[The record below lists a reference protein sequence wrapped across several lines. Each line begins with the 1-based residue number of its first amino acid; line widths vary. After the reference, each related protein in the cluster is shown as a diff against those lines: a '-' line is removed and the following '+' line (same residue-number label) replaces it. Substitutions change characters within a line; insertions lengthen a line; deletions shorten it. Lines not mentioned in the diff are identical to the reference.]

1 MIEKKYV
8 VTAEEGL
15 HARPATVFAKE
26 SMKFNADITMYKGE
40 EKGKAYQPKSIL
52 SIMTSA
58 VSHGDEVT
66 IVVDGVDETAVIA
79 RYDELFANGFE

>member
-15 HARPATVFAKE
+15 HARPASVFAKE
-26 SMKFNADITMYKGE
+26 SAKFKSDITMFKGDDRA
-40 EKGKAYQPKSIL
+40 KAYQPKSIL

-58 VSHGDEVT
+58 VGSGDEIT
-66 IVVDGVDETAVIA
+66 IVAEGADEADVIA
-79 RYDELFANGFE
+79 KYDELFANGFA